1 MVLGSAGRNIPSN
14 CWDGILAMIS
24 GVFRT
29 TRYVLVFTAVVL
41 WLCWC
46 LAREPTGDGDTNRE
60 TLDCFLSVT
69 ALRITSTSIVNVL
82 LCNTSSQTTQAAAGL
97 TTFILLVAQ
106 SAKRNSI
113 HKSIFVR
120 SLRFPKFK
128 QYYQLG
134 LIQASIIFHSL
145 PWAYNSFQY
154 VQLNSIECIN

>member
-69 ALRITSTSIVNVL
+69 ALRINNIHFN
-82 LCNTSSQTTQAAAGL
+82 CKCPFMQHIKPNNSSRSWPYY
-97 TTFILLVAQ
+97 IHII
-106 SAKRNSI
+106 SCAKRNSI
-113 HKSIFVR
+113 HISIFVR

-134 LIQASIIFHSL
+134 LIQASIIFDSL
-145 PWAYNSFQY
+145 PWASNSLQY
-154 VQLNSIECIN
+154 VPFDLLECVN